1 MMVPQEVQSPTTAD
15 PAPMEGPAWRLRLL
29 GWMVGLM
36 LVYSVLWGVGIRQHY
51 LATAVEAGVARVE
64 QRLQGEE
71 SQDIIRKEI
80 QVQRDSLRFW
90 MVLAALG
97 DFVFA
102 PLWLPLRA
110 MSVTVVLSAWAAL
123 RGRPPGF
130 LAAWCQCVTWQG
142 IWVLGAAVQVVL
154 AVMLDSASVDTS
166 VALLLPP
173 GTYSAGRW
181 ILLRQLDCF
190 ALFGWLVLA
199 WGGYRRGQAG
209 WGPALLLIAMV
220 AIMEA
225 MVVSSASLVVE
236 LGMRLSLM
244 P

>member
-1 MMVPQEVQSPTTAD
+1 MVPQGVKPPTTAG
-15 PAPMEGPAWRLRLL
+15 PAPMEEPAWRLRLL
-29 GWMVGLM
+29 GWAIGLM
-36 LVYSVLWGVGIRQHY
+36 ALHGVLWGGGIRQHY

-64 QRLQGEE
+64 QRLLGEE

-80 QVQRDSLRFW
+80 QVQRDSLGFW

-110 MSVTVVLSAWAAL
+110 MAVTVVLSAWAAL

-130 LAAWCQCVTWQG
+130 LAAWSQCVTWQG
-142 IWVLGAAVQVVL
+142 IWVLGAAVQVALV
-154 AVMLDSASVDTS
+154 VMLDSASVDTS
-166 VALLLPP
+166 LALLLPA
-173 GTYSAGRW
+173 GTYSARW
-181 ILLRQLDCF
+181 WVLLRQLDLF
-190 ALFGWLVLA
+190 ALLGWLVLA

-209 WGPALLLIAMV
+209 LIPALLLIAMV

-225 MVVSSASLVVE
+225 TVVSSASLVVE